1 MRKREM
7 KQHSTLLKNFDKVA
21 DQYKDLVVKVKLALE
36 KGDEAAAA
44 VLFREIMR
52 LRPTLLRV
60 LDQAEAYRDMMVR
73 KKQRSQER
81 EQLKQVIN

>member
-1 MRKREM
+1 M
-7 KQHSTLLKNFDKVA
+7 KQPSTLLKHFDKVA
-21 DQYKDLVVKVKLALE
+21 DQYQDLVVKVKLALE

>member
-1 MRKREM
+1 M
-7 KQHSTLLKNFDKVA
+7 KQPSTLLKNFDKVA
-21 DQYKDLVVKVKLALE
+21 DQYQDLVVKVKLALE
-36 KGDEAAAA
+36 KGDEAEAA

-73 KKQRSQER
+73 KKKRSQER
-81 EQLKQVIN
+81 EQLKQTVN

>member
-1 MRKREM
+1 M
-7 KQHSTLLKNFDKVA
+7 KQRSTLLKDFDKVA
-21 DQYKDLVVKVKLALE
+21 DLYKDLVVKVQLALE
-36 KGDEAAAA
+36 KGDEAEAA